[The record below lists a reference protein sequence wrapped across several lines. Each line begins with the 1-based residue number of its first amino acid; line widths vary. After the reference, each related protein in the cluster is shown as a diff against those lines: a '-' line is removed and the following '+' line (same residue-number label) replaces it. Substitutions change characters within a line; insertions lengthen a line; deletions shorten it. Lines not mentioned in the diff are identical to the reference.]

1 MDKELVA
8 NIRNMA
14 ITKRLNFLV
23 GSGTSVPAIP
33 LMNDKSYFTREKKN
47 ANGKI

>member
-1 MDKELVA
+1 MDEKLNE

-33 LMNDKSYFTREKKN
+33 LMKDKIYLPK
-47 ANGKI
+47 GKEGCKW